1 MAEQQVPVNIYT
13 AEGRIIV
20 AAPMPGLEAGN
31 IRVTV
36 RADQTI
42 ELTGSLRGLRQ
53 EHKSYLHREWEAGPY
68 QRTVKLPQPVDG
80 TLANV
85 TYGNGVVVTVLPT
98 LPAGEGTRP
107 FTVELQRIA
116 PTRGQRAG
124 HAGKDRHPVV
134 TGGHASAPGLGV

>member
-1 MAEQQVPVNIYT
+1 MTVQQVPVNIYI

-36 RADQTI
+36 RADQSV
-42 ELTGSLRGLRQ
+42 ELTGSIRGVRQ
-53 EHKSYLHREWEAGPY
+53 EYKPYLHREWEAGPY
-68 QRTVKLPQPVDG
+68 QRTVRLPQPVDG

-85 TYGNGVVVTVLPT
+85 TYGNGVVVAVLPT
-98 LPAGEGTRP
+98 VPVGEPTRP

-116 PTRGQRAG
+116 PTRGCRAG
-124 HAGKDRHPVV
+124 HAGRDRHPIV
-134 TGGHASAPGLGV
+134 ASH